1 MDRIYDVILKNI
13 EQLYGFNEEQK
24 EIAQY
29 GLQAFL
35 EMGSNFLISLFI
47 LYKMDMIAE
56 GIIFFLIFIPVRMF
70 SGGYHL
76 ESYFKCLIFSVITL
90 VGVLKLGKVISIAH
104 FMSVFIMLA

>member
-35 EMGSNFLISLFI
+35 EMGSNFLIAVMISAW
-47 LYKMDMIAE
+47 KMGRE
-56 GIIFFLIFIPVRMF
+56 NII
-70 SGGYHL
+70 S
-76 ESYFKCLIFSVITL
+76 ESRR
-90 VGVLKLGKVISIAH
+90 
-104 FMSVFIMLA
+104 